1 MKSRTTDAFE
11 RACEFMLR
19 VGRPLEQDQFKYIFG
34 EETVDEV
41 LTEMS
46 KLQNDDGGFGHGME
60 PDIKMP
66 NS

>member
-1 MKSRTTDAFE
+1 MCMKSRTTDAFE

-41 LTEMS
+41 LAELS
-46 KLQNDDGGFGHGME
+46 KF
-60 PDIKMP
+60 
-66 NS
+66 